1 MLQRSID
8 GTARGWM
15 RSGPSRVTSAL
26 AAVRSMPGPGSGES
40 SVGQRKPALPRAAPD
55 PSAARSTSVTEAPRS
70 CNASALVRPM
80 RPPPTMTTDFGDTR
94 RRYPASRRAAGW
106 VGSGRGQRWQV
117 RRSRPAV
124 VVSNSV
130 ERAASAPSQMAR

>member
-80 RPPPTMTTDFGDTR
+80 RPPPTMTTDFAEVLVNVGGG
-94 RRYPASRRAAGW
+94 AAAF
-106 VGSGRGQRWQV
+106 RW
-117 RRSRPAV
+117 S
-124 VVSNSV
+124 S
-130 ERAASAPSQMAR
+130 